1 MLGFVVGIATGVGL
15 GAWMRRRRW
24 RHGHGHGH
32 GGCRPGDGWRPGGGW
47 RRGFGPLGWML
58 SRIDASPEQAR
69 VIRNEVES
77 FYDKAKELKRELRLS
92 RDDIARAV
100 RNESFDAETMGESF
114 GRQDDRL
121 RELRQDLV
129 GALARVHAVLDERQ
143 RRRLADL
150 LEGAGHGGYGPYR

>member
-1 MLGFVVGIATGVGL
+1 MFGFLVGIATGVGL
-15 GAWMRRRRW
+15 GACGRR
-24 RHGHGHGH
+24 
-32 GGCRPGDGWRPGGGW
+32 GGW
-47 RRGFGPLGWML
+47 RRGFGFGPLGWAL
-58 SRIDASPEQAR
+58 DRIDASPDQAR

-77 FYDKAKELKRELRLS
+77 FYDKAKELRRELRLS

-100 RNESFDAETMGESF
+100 RDETFDAETMGESF
-114 GRQDDRL
+114 VRQDDRL

-150 LEGAGHGGYGPYR
+150 LEGTGRGGYGPYR